1 MRTAFIQTLTAMA
14 EKDPRIMLLVGDLGF
29 GVVVDFAKRFPK
41 QFMNL
46 GVAEQ
51 NMTGV
56 ATGLAMS
63 GKIVF
68 TYSIGN
74 FPILRCLEQIRNDA
88 CYHRAN
94 VIAVSVGAGFAYGS
108 LGMTHQALEDIAIMR
123 SLPYLTLLAP
133 GDPFEARKATEYL
146 AQGHGPAYLRL
157 GRAGEP
163 AVHPAPIDWQCGRAI
178 ETVSGSDAT
187 IISTGAM
194 LKTAVDAARILRE
207 SAKRDIRV
215 LSMHTVKPLD
225 TEAIR
230 RAAAETG
237 HIVTLEEH
245 SILGGLGGAVAETL
259 AESGI
264 PAKFRRIG
272 TPSVFAKEVG
282 CQDYLKKVY
291 RLDAESVA
299 EQVAALWS

>member
-1 MRTAFIQTLTAMA
+1 MRTAFIKKLTEMA
-14 EKDPRIMLLVGDLGF
+14 AKDPRIMLLVGDLGF
-29 GVVVDFAKRFPK
+29 GVVTDFAKRFPK
-41 QFMNL
+41 QFMNV

-56 ATGLAMS
+56 ATGLALT

-74 FPILRCLEQIRNDA
+74 FPILRCLEQLRNDA
-88 CYHRAN
+88 CYHHAN
-94 VIAVSVGAGFAYGS
+94 VIAVSIGTGFAYGS

-123 SLPYLTLLAP
+123 SLPYLTLIAP
-133 GDPFEARKATEYL
+133 GDPLEAAAATEYL
-146 AQGHGPAYLRL
+146 SKGVGPAYLRL

-163 AVHPAPIDWQCGRAI
+163 LVHNGPINWQCGRAI
-178 ETVSGSDAT
+178 ETISGADAT

-194 LKTAVDAARILRE
+194 LKTAVDASQILRK
-207 SAKRDIRV
+207 ANRAIRV

-225 TEAIR
+225 EEVIR
-230 RAAAETG
+230 KAAAETG
-237 HIVTLEEH
+237 RIITLEEH
-245 SILGGLGGAVAETL
+245 ITCGGLGGAVAEVL

-264 PAKFRRIG
+264 PVIFRRIG

-282 CQDYLKKVY
+282 CQDYLKKIY
-291 RLDAESVA
+291 HLDAKSVA
-299 EQVAALWS
+299 TAVETLYN